1 MCSVAKSC
9 QTPCHSMD
17 CSPLGSSVHGIL
29 QAVLEWAAIS
39 FSRGSFWHRDGT
51 HDSCLAGR
59 FFITELSEKPV
70 LCPGPKISSLLIYCL
85 ENTDVLYLD
94 LQDSKIRFSDVLWS
108 KFFIL
113 KTNKLDSR
121 KVEWFQSDFEQFPKL
136 LLICSISGKI
146 ELCKRRSAFLVLPF
160 SLVWLVTF

>member
-9 QTPCHSMD
+9 QTPCHPRD
-17 CSPLGSSVHGIL
+17 CSPLGISVHGIL
-29 QAVLEWAAIS
+29 QAVLEWVAIS
-39 FSRGSFWHRDGT
+39 FSRGSFWPRGGT
-51 HDSCLAGR
+51 HNSCLAGR
-59 FFITELSEKPV
+59 FFIAELSGKPV
-70 LCPGPKISSLLIYCL
+70 LCPGPTISSLLIFYL

-94 LQDSKIRFSDVLWS
+94 LQDSKIRFSDLLWS

-113 KTNKLDSR
+113 KTSILDSR
-121 KVEWFQSDFEQFPKL
+121 KVEWFQSSFEQLPKL

-146 ELCKRRSAFLVLPF
+146 ELCKRSAFLVLPF